1 VTCKDLGMIDLATK
15 TIQVGIIAF
24 STILLRDL
32 KKHQVLP
39 NSQLVTNKGD
49 WKKQNVS

>member
-1 VTCKDLGMIDLATK
+1 MTCKDLGMIDLDTEI
-15 TIQVGIIAF
+15 IQVGIIAF
-24 STILLRDL
+24 FAILLRDL

-39 NSQLVTNKGD
+39 NSQLFANKGD